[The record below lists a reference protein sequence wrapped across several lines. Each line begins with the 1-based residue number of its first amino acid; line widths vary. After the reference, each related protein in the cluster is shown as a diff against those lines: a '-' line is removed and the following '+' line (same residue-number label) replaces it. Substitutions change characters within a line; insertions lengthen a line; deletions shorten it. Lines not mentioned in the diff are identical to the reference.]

1 MDKEV
6 SAAPPRLLPAV
17 GFGRLCGVRT
27 VTVVVVGAGLAAD
40 ELEAGLAGSAE
51 WIDVL
56 PRAAD
61 APATVDV
68 VHRRRPDVAVV
79 DLASGPSRADGA
91 AALVRDVLRASPS
104 TRVLAV
110 SAEAEADTD
119 DAVDVLSAGAIGV
132 VPHPRRAT
140 AGNLAA
146 SVLSVASGH
155 VVVPGKVM
163 AGLVGAAVPRDR
175 QLLDVLAPEHTDLW
189 RMVADGLETTQ
200 IAERL
205 YVSERTAKRMVAF
218 LLRRLGVANRIQAA
232 ALAGQAGLLDDVAIS
247 E

>member
-1 MDKEV
+1 M
-6 SAAPPRLLPAV
+6 LPGV
-17 GFGRLCGVRT
+17 PFGRLSGVRT
-27 VTVVVVGAGLAAD
+27 VTVVVVGTGPAAE

-51 WIDVL
+51 CVELVARAVDV
-56 PRAAD
+56 
-61 APATVDV
+61 PATVDL

-79 DLASGPSRADGA
+79 DLASAPVSRSGQA
-91 AALVRDVLRASPS
+91 AVVRDVLGASPS

-110 SAEAEADTD
+110 SSEGQPDTD
-119 DAVDVLSAGAIGV
+119 VAVEVLFAGAIGV
-132 VPHPRRAT
+132 LALP
-140 AGNLAA
+140 AGARTGDLVA

-155 VVVPGKVM
+155 VVVPREVM
-163 AGLVGAAVPRDR
+163 AGLVGAAVPRDQ
-175 QLLDVLAPEHTDLW
+175 QLLDVLSPDHTDLW
-189 RMVADGLETTQ
+189 RMVADGLETIQ

-205 YVSERTAKRMVAF
+205 YVSERTAKRMVAS